1 MRDCI
6 WSTSTAPFAALA
18 APWKKAILS
27 TTVYKYNCRFEG
39 MGKEAFWRYVQW
51 GSFAFALA
59 VDSLLNFSARA
70 HARRSFLESL
80 LFS

>member
-1 MRDCI
+1 MRDCV
-6 WSTSTAPFAALA
+6 WSSPTAPSAALA

-27 TTVYKYNCRFEG
+27 TIFYKYICSFLGDQGES
-39 MGKEAFWRYVQW
+39 FWRYVQW